1 MDMSEWNPFGED
13 NFSSYTEDIIFGK
26 EFDKIRRGSNS
37 SISNVK
43 SREDLV
49 MSGSDSSDPF
59 SNAPFKRPDDVIPKS
74 PRRHSTGSAD
84 VALEHTKDLID
95 FNSETGGKSHDIFGG
110 NSLIKVALGLASK
123 KYKQLVDTDEGKEK
137 KRPESKGKKLG
148 SKPAVVRPKE
158 LVDSSSE
165 DYQGGII
172 NQAAADFNYQEL
184 DDEYG
189 SRPSAVK
196 PTKHKEGFESIEEYD
211 ANKSIRNFSSDHSLS
226 HYEAPES
233 QGDRIV
239 GHEYGVKPLLDDD
252 ELEDTYTNV
261 GASHSSSSSSLRP
274 KRQSMTQ
281 ENTGCE
287 AGLLNSPFDEDIF
300 AAAPFPVRSNT
311 KRRPISAI
319 ITSSTSAASYLP
331 EDVFAKAP
339 FRSKLSTRLQSVSK
353 RKQTSTSTH
362 SLSSSHTPPIVN
374 DDVFSKAPFSGKKTP
389 SSVPTA
395 PSSCAVTPDL
405 EPPQP
410 VPISEP
416 SRTITP
422 EREFCSSP
430 SRASSVPSSAGSQ
443 DVFGSVPFPDMPS
456 AYSGTL
462 HQNPS
467 SSEDDI
473 NLSPS
478 LDDQQSED
486 SFLLAPCDVE
496 AIAEGPNHTCAESPS
511 SEDEAFRQ
519 MAESSAART
528 STQAATSAKH
538 SKSSK
543 SKFRRGLRD
552 ISSSAFSNMSYFDD
566 DELEHD
572 DDRMHPESA
581 VASPQVTSVVTL

>member
-1 MDMSEWNPFGED
+1 M
-13 NFSSYTEDIIFGK
+13 
-26 EFDKIRRGSNS
+26 
-37 SISNVK
+37 
-43 SREDLV
+43 
-49 MSGSDSSDPF
+49 
-59 SNAPFKRPDDVIPKS
+59 
-74 PRRHSTGSAD
+74 
-84 VALEHTKDLID
+84 
-95 FNSETGGKSHDIFGG
+95 
-110 NSLIKVALGLASK
+110 IKVALGLASK
-123 KYKQLVDTDEGKEK
+123 KYKQLVDTDEKEEK

-148 SKPAVVRPKE
+148 SKPAVVQPKE

-172 NQAAADFNYQEL
+172 NQGAADFSYQEL

-211 ANKSIRNFSSDHSLS
+211 ASKNIRNFPSDHSIS
-226 HYEAPES
+226 HYQVPEG

-252 ELEDTYTNV
+252 ELEDTYANI
-261 GASHSSSSSSLRP
+261 GASQSSNLQT
-274 KRQSMTQ
+274 KRQTMSQ
-281 ENTGCE
+281 ENIGCE
-287 AGLLNSPFDEDIF
+287 AGLLNSPFDEDVF
-300 AAAPFPVRSNT
+300 AAAPFPIKSNT

-319 ITSSTSAASYLP
+319 ITSSTSTALSSSSYLL

-339 FRSKLSTRLQSVSK
+339 FRSKLSNKLRGVSK
-353 RKQTSTSTH
+353 RKRTSSSTH
-362 SLSSSHTPPIVN
+362 SLSTSHTPPTVS

-389 SSVPTA
+389 SSIPTA

-410 VPISEP
+410 VPMFEP
-416 SRTITP
+416 SQTVTP
-422 EREFCSSP
+422 EMEFCSSP
-430 SRASSVPSSAGSQ
+430 SQASSVPSSAGSQ
-443 DVFGSVPFPDMPS
+443 DVFGAVPFPDMSSVYPS
-456 AYSGTL
+456 TL
-462 HQNPS
+462 QPHLSS
-467 SSEDDI
+467 SSEDI
-473 NLSPS
+473 IKLSPP

-486 SFLLAPCDVE
+486 SFLLALCDAE
-496 AIAEGPNHTCAESPS
+496 TPAEGPNHTCAESPS

-528 STQAATSAKH
+528 STQVATSTKH

-566 DELEHD
+566 ELEHD
-572 DDRMHPESA
+572 DDRMHSEPA
-581 VASPQVTSVVTL
+581 GTSPQVTSVVTLKGPTMASICHPAYSKANISPISHSATENVKQKKLPVP

>member
-1 MDMSEWNPFGED
+1 M
-13 NFSSYTEDIIFGK
+13 
-26 EFDKIRRGSNS
+26 
-37 SISNVK
+37 
-43 SREDLV
+43 
-49 MSGSDSSDPF
+49 
-59 SNAPFKRPDDVIPKS
+59 
-74 PRRHSTGSAD
+74 
-84 VALEHTKDLID
+84 
-95 FNSETGGKSHDIFGG
+95 
-110 NSLIKVALGLASK
+110 IKVALGLASK
-123 KYKQLVDTDEGKEK
+123 KYKQLVDTDEKEEK

-148 SKPAVVRPKE
+148 SKPAVVQPKE

-172 NQAAADFNYQEL
+172 NQGAADFSYQEL

-211 ANKSIRNFSSDHSLS
+211 ASKNIRNFPSDHSIS
-226 HYEAPES
+226 HYQVPEG

-252 ELEDTYTNV
+252 ELEDTYANV
-261 GASHSSSSSSLRP
+261 GASQSSNLQT
-274 KRQSMTQ
+274 KRQTMSQ
-281 ENTGCE
+281 ENIGCE
-287 AGLLNSPFDEDIF
+287 AGLMNSPFDEDVF
-300 AAAPFPVRSNT
+300 AAAPFPIKSNT

-319 ITSSTSAASYLP
+319 ITSSTSTALSSSSYLL

-339 FRSKLSTRLQSVSK
+339 FRSKLSNKLRGVSK
-353 RKQTSTSTH
+353 RKRTSSSTH
-362 SLSSSHTPPIVN
+362 SLSTPHTPPIVN

-389 SSVPTA
+389 SSIPTA

-410 VPISEP
+410 VPMFEP
-416 SRTITP
+416 SQTVTP
-422 EREFCSSP
+422 EMEFCSSP
-430 SRASSVPSSAGSQ
+430 SQASSVPSSAGSQ
-443 DVFGSVPFPDMPS
+443 DVFGAVPFPDMSSVYPS
-456 AYSGTL
+456 TL
-462 HQNPS
+462 QPHLSS
-467 SSEDDI
+467 SSEDI
-473 NLSPS
+473 IKLSPP

-486 SFLLAPCDVE
+486 SFLLALCDAE
-496 AIAEGPNHTCAESPS
+496 TPAEGPNHTCAESPS

-528 STQAATSAKH
+528 STQVATSTKH

-566 DELEHD
+566 ELEHD
-572 DDRMHPESA
+572 DDRMHSEPA
-581 VASPQVTSVVTL
+581 GTSPQVTSVVTLKGPTMASICHPAYSKANISPISHSAAENVKQKKLPVP